1 MLRSLI
7 CGLGHGKTVSI
18 VIVFGK
24 DMKRPWQTTMK
35 YELRKWYCTIVCL
48 NHPQSTPRNILLGQ
62 LPMFASCFSKMCRP
76 CALHPRQ
83 SLIALNVC
91 RAWRLWWRDIP
102 WRLLRWMLL
111 KHTNGAI
118 LQLCFVF
125 FWKKFTSVL
134 SLFNDRC
141 ICLSLWQVHASISRI
156 TATRSEMP
164 KGRDS
169 TWTWMYNDVHGY
181 GRIQQ
186 LFRY

>member
-1 MLRSLI
+1 
-7 CGLGHGKTVSI
+7 
-18 VIVFGK
+18 
-24 DMKRPWQTTMK
+24 
-35 YELRKWYCTIVCL
+35 
-48 NHPQSTPRNILLGQ
+48 
-62 LPMFASCFSKMCRP
+62 MCRP

-118 LQLCFVF
+118 LQLCFVL

-134 SLFNDRC
+134 SLCNDRC

-164 KGRDS
+164 KGRDGRHG
-169 TWTWMYNDVHGY
+169 HGY
-181 GRIQQ
+181 MDMVGSNSYFAIVNYWYWCAQFQTSLTASQYLSPSHRLRSDRETAVGTAWSWSTVGALGGWVALKGCIG
-186 LFRY
+186 LIPTLVF